1 MQYGRLERGDSFGR
15 HASFDKG
22 VFDRRELSDGGS
34 WSFHPRSLESTPA
47 TQDLLPPPTRR
58 GPGDGEGALGRENAV
73 KEKLVEE
80 IVDRALVSLNE
91 CLSDIMLQ
99 TERICLNSTPYS
111 DLEEVE
117 KSYWLVEG
125 IEWKELATLLGEMTD
140 RMGELLVQEMG
151 NWVHRR
157 LLNVWMKSEGRK

>member
-1 MQYGRLERGDSFGR
+1 M
-15 HASFDKG
+15 
-22 VFDRRELSDGGS
+22 
-34 WSFHPRSLESTPA
+34 
-47 TQDLLPPPTRR
+47 
-58 GPGDGEGALGRENAV
+58 
-73 KEKLVEE
+73 
-80 IVDRALVSLNE
+80 DRALVSLNE
-91 CLSDIMLQ
+91 CLGDIMLQ
-99 TERICLNSTPYS
+99 TEKICLNSTPYS

>member
-1 MQYGRLERGDSFGR
+1 M
-15 HASFDKG
+15 
-22 VFDRRELSDGGS
+22 
-34 WSFHPRSLESTPA
+34 
-47 TQDLLPPPTRR
+47 
-58 GPGDGEGALGRENAV
+58 
-73 KEKLVEE
+73 
-80 IVDRALVSLNE
+80 DRALVALNE